1 MAPSARSPGRR
12 DGHGQSG
19 DRYGDLADCLVSHM
33 PQLPGE
39 QLYGVHRRLGVSR
52 VQEVHRVSDEP
63 VTYRGLRQPVD
74 AGV

>member
-1 MAPSARSPGRR
+1 M
-12 DGHGQSG
+12 
-19 DRYGDLADCLVSHM
+19 ADCLVRDV

-52 VQEVHRVSDEP
+52 VQEVHRVADEP